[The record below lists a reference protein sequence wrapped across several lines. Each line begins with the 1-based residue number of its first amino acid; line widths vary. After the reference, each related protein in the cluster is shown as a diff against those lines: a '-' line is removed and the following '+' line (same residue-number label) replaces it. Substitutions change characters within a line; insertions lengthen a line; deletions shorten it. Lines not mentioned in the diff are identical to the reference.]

1 MNLLSLEY
9 FLFFFMVLVVYYL
22 IPGKGQWICL
32 LAASVAFYLM
42 ADIRYILFLGC
53 SIATTYIAARWMVGQ
68 GRKNKKWILAVV
80 LVLNLGC
87 LVFLKYYN
95 YAASVFGGI
104 LAAVHLPL
112 FDFIMPLGISFYALT
127 VTGYCIDVYRG
138 KIEPER
144 DFLKYALFVSFFP
157 QIIQGPIPRYDHLA
171 KQLVEPHRFEY
182 KNLAH
187 GLQLVLWGLFKK
199 MVIADWCG
207 VAVTTVF
214 DGETY
219 IGSQVI
225 LAMFFFT
232 IQLYT
237 DFSGCVDIVR
247 GCAECFGIRLGEN
260 FARPYF
266 ATSIQ
271 DFWHRWHIS
280 LSTWLRDYVYIPL
293 GGSRKGTIR
302 RYLNLLLT
310 FFVSGI
316 WHGVGLQFV
325 AWGLLHGIYQ
335 VVGSLLKPLRDK
347 FIDFTGTNRTTVGYR
362 ILQTVLTF
370 GMVAFAW
377 LFFRAPSVEAAVEM
391 LMAIPLNFHSEYL
404 IGKRLLTIGLD
415 AAHLVMLAAAML
427 VLLAVS
433 LLQEKGEIREMLDKQ
448 PLLIR
453 WAVYLAGIAIVI
465 VFGYYGPSIEPN
477 AFIYARF

>member
-32 LAASVAFYLM
+32 LAASIAFYLL
-42 ADIRYILFLGC
+42 ADVRYILFLAF
-53 SIATTYIAARWMVGQ
+53 SLATSYGAARCIPGQ
-68 GRKNKKWILAVV
+68 SRKKKKAVLAVA

-87 LVFLKYYN
+87 LVFLKYYDC
-95 YAASVFGGI
+95 AASLLGG
-104 LAAVHLPL
+104 LGLSLPL
-112 FDFIMPLGISFYALT
+112 FRLVMPLGISYYTLT
-127 VTGYCIDVYRG
+127 VVGYCIDVYRE
-138 KIEPER
+138 KIKPER
-144 DFLKYALFVSFFP
+144 NFLKYALFVSFFP
-157 QIIQGPIPRYDHLA
+157 QIVQGPIPRYDHLA

-225 LAMFFFT
+225 LATFFFT

-266 ATSIQ
+266 AMSIQ

-293 GGSRKGTIR
+293 GGSRKGTMR
-302 RYLNLLLT
+302 RYLNILLT
-310 FFVSGI
+310 FLVSGI

-335 VVGSLLKPLRDK
+335 VAGSLLKPLRDK
-347 FIDFTGTNRTTVGYR
+347 FIDFTGTDRTTVGYR

-377 LFFRAPSVEAAVEM
+377 LFFRAPSIEAAVEM
-391 LMAIPLNFHSEYL
+391 LMAIPMNFRSEYL
-404 IGKRLLTIGLD
+404 IGNRLLTIGLD

-477 AFIYARF
+477 AFIYAQF